1 MTIDVRRVAEEEF
14 NDWCDAT
21 DVGFLMP
28 GRRGD
33 GPRRRAWY
41 EIDRCWGCFD
51 GDRVVGSL
59 RGIDLRMT
67 VPGGAAV
74 PTDGITS
81 VTVSATHRRRG
92 LLSRM
97 MSAELGAA
105 AGRGEPLSALVAA
118 EWPIY
123 GRYGFGPAVEG
134 AGWHLDARN
143 TAFIREL
150 PGTIEV
156 VDLAT
161 ARAEAPVVY
170 DKVMA
175 QNPGSVSRPSWY
187 WDRGLDI
194 VPAEGEKVPKDQM
207 YALCRDERGE
217 AVGYVHYKFADRWTR
232 QRPDHTA
239 EVFDLFAVDVA
250 YEARLWKF
258 LADHDWVS
266 TVHADEGWRTDELWR
281 DLLVDRRAAWSENH
295 WDTIWIRVLDP
306 VAVLSARRYEVAGR
320 IVMRITDKDGYA
332 DGTFVLEGG
341 PDGAACAPTAEPA
354 EVTLPA
360 AVLASI
366 YLGGFSAARFG
377 RLGLVEEHAP
387 GAVGRLAALFN
398 TSVAP
403 WGATG
408 F

>member
-1 MTIDVRRVAEEEF
+1 MTIDVRKVAEEEF
-14 NDWCDAT
+14 NDWCDTT

-51 GDRVVGSL
+51 GDQVVGTL

-81 VTVSATHRRRG
+81 VTVMATHRRRG

-97 MSAELGAA
+97 MAAEIGAA
-105 AGRGEPLSALVAA
+105 AERREPLSALVAA

-134 AGWHLDARN
+134 CSWYLDARN
-143 TAFIREL
+143 AAFVREL
-150 PGTIEV
+150 PGRIEV

-161 ARAEAPVVY
+161 ARAEAPAVY

-175 QNPGSVSRPSWY
+175 RNPGSVSRPSWY
-187 WDRGLDI
+187 WDRNLDI

-207 YALCRDERGE
+207 YAVCRDERGE
-217 AVGYVHYKFADRWTR
+217 AVGFVHYKFADRWTR
-232 QRPDHTA
+232 QRPDNTA

-306 VAVLSARRYEVAGR
+306 VAALGARRYEVPGR

-341 PDGAACAPTAEPA
+341 PDGAECAPTAEPP

-366 YLGGFSAARFG
+366 YLGGFSAARYS

-387 GAVGRLAALFN
+387 GAVGRLAVLFH
-398 TSVAP
+398 TAVAP
-403 WGATG
+403 WAATG